1 MTHHVMWFQKKTNT
15 PFQPQALG
23 PYIVKEVTPQDWQSF
38 RAFYLRAL
46 KEHPGSSSESYEEKK
61 SETPEEWQR
70 LLEGS
75 WEDPRS
81 LVIGVVHK
89 PTGSFVGMLRIA
101 GNSESKLSHEA
112 HIRAFYL
119 ADEHYDT
126 KLMSLIWQSIF
137 KHLTQFTDI
146 QKLKTAVL
154 TTDRPTIAKFNELGF
169 SRYGYDETYLKVGR
183 KYMDALLMFKRL

>member
-1 MTHHVMWFQKKTNT
+1 MWFQKKTNT
-15 PFQPQALG
+15 PFQPQPFG
-23 PYIVKEVTPQDWQSF
+23 PYLIKEVIPQDWHAF

-46 KEHPGSSSESYEEKK
+46 KMHPGCSSESYEEKK
-61 SETPEEWQR
+61 SETSEQWQR
-70 LLEGS
+70 LLAQS

-81 LVIGVVHK
+81 LIVGIIHK
-89 PTGSFVGMLRIA
+89 PTGSFVGVVRIA

-119 ADEHYDT
+119 AEEHYDV
-126 KLMSLIWQSIF
+126 KLMAHIWQSIF

-154 TTDRPTIAKFNELGF
+154 TTDKPMIMKFNELGF
-169 SRYGYDETYLKVGR
+169 ARYGYDETYLKVGR
-183 KYMDALLMFKRL
+183 KYLDALLMFKRL